1 MNLNEHY
8 EEITDSEANF
18 IIDLHDTI
26 DELVRRDIPV
36 TLVRLGF
43 ELDVSATELN
53 DYVHLI
59 ISILD
64 KVEEKYSVRS

>member
-43 ELDVSATELN
+43 ELVVSATELN

-64 KVEEKYSVRS
+64 KVEEKYSVR

>member
-64 KVEEKYSVRS
+64 KVEEKYSVR